1 MGGRNAFKLE
11 FPGIP
16 ENVEF
21 ARVTVA
27 CFASQLGGF
36 TLEELDDIRLVTS
49 EAVSNAII
57 HGYHE
62 HAGPVYISGS
72 ICDGALEVIV
82 EDKGRGIEDIEKARQ
97 PAYTTSPDRLGMGL
111 TIIEA
116 LVDELIILSEPGNGT
131 RLIMRKQPAHEAHD
145 GSHAKRCGEGSGKA
159 YEF

>member
-1 MGGRNAFKLE
+1 MEVRNAFKLE
-11 FPGIP
+11 FPAIP

-57 HGYHE
+57 HGYGE
-62 HAGPVYISGS
+62 HTGTIFINGS

-82 EDKGRGIEDIEKARQ
+82 EDRGKGIEDVEKARQ

-131 RLIMRKQPAHEAHD
+131 RLIMRKRPTHQAHE
-145 GSHAKRCGEGSGKA
+145 GSSTKRCGEGL
-159 YEF
+159 